1 MISEHLDAAGIMHV
15 SVHGTSNNMID
26 QMLSFRNGSKRL
38 LISSDIH
45 HRGLDIPSLKVV
57 VNFDIPVSAQ
67 NKANSKMYLHRV
79 GRAGRFG
86 KTILLIFLFGI
97 RLFATILFFYPR
109 PSGSGSEFD
118 DGDRLRPDG

>member
-15 SVHGTSNNMID
+15 SVHGTANNLIN
-26 QMLSFRNGSKRL
+26 QMLSFRNGSKRF
-38 LISSDIH
+38 LISSDIY
-45 HRGLDIPSLKVV
+45 HRGLDISSLKVV

-86 KTILLIFLFGI
+86 NKYIDILI
-97 RLFATILFFYPR
+97 
-109 PSGSGSEFD
+109 
-118 DGDRLRPDG
+118 